1 MMLFSEYMAGQK
13 LLPIIQTGCPK
24 TGVAI
29 TKAMHEGGVN
39 LVEVVLRH
47 DTSLSVLS
55 AIKEAFPEL
64 KVGAG
69 TVIDSTILDD
79 AIKAG
84 ADYIVT
90 PAVTPK
96 LLEALVD
103 CGVPVLPGVSSTSD
117 ITLAREAGFKEMKLF
132 PANLAG
138 GIGFLNTVKSVYRD
152 CQFCPTGGINEKNV
166 GEFLALSNVFAA
178 GGTWVS
184 AQQWIDDENWQ
195 AITEACQ
202 QVV

>member
-1 MMLFSEYMAGQK
+1 MLFSEYMAGQK
-13 LLPIIQTGCPK
+13 LLPIIQTGCPE

-55 AIKEAFPEL
+55 AIKEAFPDL

-69 TVIDSTILDD
+69 TVIDSTILAD
-79 AIKAG
+79 ALKAG

-138 GIGFLNTVKSVYRD
+138 GINFLNTVKSVYRD

-166 GEFLALSNVFAA
+166 GDFLALTNVFAA

-184 AQQWIDDENWQ
+184 AQQWIDDKNWQ